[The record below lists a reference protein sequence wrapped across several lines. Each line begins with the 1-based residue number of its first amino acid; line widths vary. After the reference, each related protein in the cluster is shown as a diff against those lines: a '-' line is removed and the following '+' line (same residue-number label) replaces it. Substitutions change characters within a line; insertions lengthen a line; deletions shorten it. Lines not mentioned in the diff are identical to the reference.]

1 MDSLTVVKEL
11 SIEQKAELFQAIIDY
26 QNGDEIILT
35 GLMKV
40 VFIPFK
46 NQFIRDDE
54 KYYNEVKASSD
65 KGKLGNLKR
74 WHNDL
79 YLKVIENQLDI
90 DEAINIA
97 KHRPPIVSDEPNRQA
112 SPKSL
117 DSDSKNDSDSD
128 KVKKEKAHTL
138 LPSADHSIPQSEI
151 DRFNH
156 YSSWA
161 AENAPKLLKIKKP
174 LTAKQFVDIRSRY
187 SLEQF
192 KEVCLAMEAKKDFLS
207 KYDNLNLTMQSWLK
221 RQFGAGG
228 NSQPPPKI
236 PLQKGIEMPELV
248 TPVVDFLA
256 NGQ

>member
-1 MDSLTVVKEL
+1 MTRQFVKISEQDLQIAEAFFENEKHFNEFLINVFNYYRGKNVQIKTKIVQKYFNSYKKVMDY
-11 SIEQKAELFQAIIDY
+11 IIDAAE
-26 QNGDEIILT
+26 NGKE
-35 GLMKV
+35 GV
-40 VFIPFK
+40 
-46 NQFIRDDE
+46 
-54 KYYNEVKASSD
+54 
-65 KGKLGNLKR
+65 LKR
-74 WHNDL
+74 L
-79 YLKVIENQLDI
+79 ENQRVKSSTLEGVLDNPSRECQ
-90 DEAINIA
+90 DSHQANSKVE
-97 KHRPPIVSDEPNRQA
+97 IV
-112 SPKSL
+112 KSK
-117 DSDSKNDSDSD
+117 D
-128 KVKKEKAHTL
+128 KEKVHTL

-228 NSQPPPKI
+228 NSQPPPKV

>member
-1 MDSLTVVKEL
+1 MRKSFILHNDSLNILDILTD
-11 SIEQKAELFQAIIDY
+11 EQAGKLFKAIKNY
-26 QNGDEIILT
+26 QNG
-35 GLMKV
+35 
-40 VFIPFK
+40 
-46 NQFIRDDE
+46 
-54 KYYNEVKASSD
+54 VKQ
-65 KGKLGNLKR
+65 
-74 WHNDL
+74 
-79 YLKVIENQLDI
+79 ELDFG
-90 DEAINIA
+90 INIA
-97 KHRPPIVSDEPNRQA
+97 FVQFENQFKRDEQKYESVVERNKINGSKGGRPKNPTEPKETQNNPVGLLETQNNP
-112 SPKSL
+112 SEPKKA
-117 DSDSKNDSDSD
+117 DSDSKSDSDSD